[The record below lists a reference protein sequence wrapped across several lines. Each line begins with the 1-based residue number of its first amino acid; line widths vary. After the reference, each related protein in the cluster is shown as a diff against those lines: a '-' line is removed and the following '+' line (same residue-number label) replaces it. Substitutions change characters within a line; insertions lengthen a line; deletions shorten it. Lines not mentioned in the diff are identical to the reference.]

1 MADSRGYAQIIRD
14 IAATVPLTPGTNL
27 VLNKYVTDVK
37 HGQAGEHPI
46 EVVAKDTETGEFLR
60 LRARWAILTFSVGVL
75 EAGIV
80 TFAPPLPA
88 WKSEVINMFKM
99 ARYIKIFVKFPA
111 NVTAFWDDNH
121 YIMYVDPHA
130 RGKFQVSH
138 SAIAFLIFPIFAI
151 FIIFV
156 TTETP
161 LQV

>member
-1 MADSRGYAQIIRD
+1 M
-14 IAATVPLTPGTNL
+14 
-27 VLNKYVTDVK
+27 K
-37 HGQAGEHPI
+37 
-46 EVVAKDTETGEFLR
+46 LR
-60 LRARWAILTFSVGVL
+60 EGSFTALARWAILTFSVGVL

-88 WKSEVINMFKM
+88 WKAEVINMFKM

-130 RGKFQVSH
+130 RGKFQVGH
-138 SAIAFLIFPIFAI
+138 SCTSSNSSSFIALFPQFPP
-151 FIIFV
+151 FIQ
-156 TTETP
+156 TETP

>member
-1 MADSRGYAQIIRD
+1 MCKLCEGPFTA
-14 IAATVPLTPGTNL
+14 L
-27 VLNKYVTDVK
+27 
-37 HGQAGEHPI
+37 
-46 EVVAKDTETGEFLR
+46 
-60 LRARWAILTFSVGVL
+60 ARWAILTFSVGVL

-88 WKSEVINMFKM
+88 WKAEVINMFKM

-130 RGKFQVSH
+130 RGKFQVSQ
-138 SAIAFLIFPIFAI
+138 SFTRSICYFITFPIFVI
-151 FIIFV
+151 SI
-156 TTETP
+156 TETP